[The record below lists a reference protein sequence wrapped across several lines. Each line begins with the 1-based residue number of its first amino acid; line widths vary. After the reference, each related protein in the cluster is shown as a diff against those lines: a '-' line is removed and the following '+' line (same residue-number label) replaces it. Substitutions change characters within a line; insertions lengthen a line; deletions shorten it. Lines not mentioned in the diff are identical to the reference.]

1 MRFARPR
8 LLTLLSL
15 AVLGCI
21 ATPFIWREWSAEVAA
36 SAFREFKGTG
46 LFGAAAYL
54 VLQFGV
60 AATGILPASLLG
72 VAAGAI
78 YGFAGGAAL
87 SAAATLAGAVAGF
100 HLGRRGLRNLAILP
114 RRLRDGLAKA
124 EDFMLVDGW
133 KSVFLIR
140 LSPVMPFAATS
151 IALGASRV
159 RERQYVIGTLA
170 SLPSLIGY
178 VYAGSVL
185 GGQDSLT
192 APELRTIFAW
202 ALAIGA
208 IAAVALAARFVAFL
222 NRGGTRTEAEH
233 DVKKGDAHSG

>member
-1 MRFARPR
+1 MSGLRPR
-8 LLTLLSL
+8 LLTLLSV

-21 ATPFIWREWSAEVAA
+21 ATPFLLRDWSGDLASSVFRGLQGSGALGA
-36 SAFREFKGTG
+36 SA
-46 LFGAAAYL
+46 YL
-54 VLQFGV
+54 AVQFGV

-72 VAAGAI
+72 VAAGAV
-78 YGFAGGAAL
+78 YGFIGGSAL
-87 SAAATLAGAVAGF
+87 SAVATLAGAVAGF
-100 HLGRRGLRNLAILP
+100 HLGRRGLRNLTILP
-114 RRLRDGLAKA
+114 RRVRGGFARA
-124 EDFMLVDGW
+124 EDFMLADGW

-159 RERQYVIGTLA
+159 RERQYFIGTLA
-170 SLPSLIGY
+170 SLPSLLGY

-192 APELRTIFAW
+192 APEMRTVFAW

-208 IAAVALAARFVAFL
+208 IAAVAVAARFVAFL
-222 NRGGTRTEAEH
+222 NRARPAPDEPSRIVARE
-233 DVKKGDAHSG
+233 DALP